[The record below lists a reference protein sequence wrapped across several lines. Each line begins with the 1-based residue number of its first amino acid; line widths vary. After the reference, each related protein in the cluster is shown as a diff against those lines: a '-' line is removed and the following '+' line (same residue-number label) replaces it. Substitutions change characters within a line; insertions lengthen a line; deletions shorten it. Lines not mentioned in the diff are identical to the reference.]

1 MSSGNRAVTAA
12 KSHLP
17 DVPECTKVIGAL
29 YDTEINDNSVF
40 ISSISYWNQG
50 HSSQCETKDM
60 SIPALNAGIHGIN
73 QGLGNLRRDAS
84 AVAQAVGNNQNSDV
98 ASALVNVKLD
108 TLQVQAS
115 TKVVET
121 VDDILGSLLDVTA

>member
-1 MSSGNRAVTAA
+1 MSSGNRAVTAT
-12 KSHLP
+12 KSCLP
-17 DVPECTKVIGAL
+17 DVPKCTKVIDAL
-29 YDTEINDNSVF
+29 YDTEINDKSVF
-40 ISSISYWNQG
+40 ISSTPFWNQG
-50 HSSQCETKDM
+50 DSSQGETEDM

-73 QGLGNLRRDAS
+73 QGLGNLHRDAS
-84 AVAQAVGNNQNSDV
+84 AVAQAVGSNQNSDV
-98 ASALVNVKLD
+98 ASSLVNVKLD